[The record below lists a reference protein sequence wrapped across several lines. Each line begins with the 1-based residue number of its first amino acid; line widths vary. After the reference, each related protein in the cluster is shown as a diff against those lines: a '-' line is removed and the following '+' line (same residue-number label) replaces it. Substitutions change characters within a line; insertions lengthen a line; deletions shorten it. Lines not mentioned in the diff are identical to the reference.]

1 VVVSR
6 RIGNLLADRATENLV
21 GRREEL
27 AILLRALEED
37 GPLVIHIHGIGGVG
51 KTSLL
56 EAFAPRARARGAAVA
71 HLDCRAI
78 EPTEHAFVRELG
90 AAIGGDPATPEEAA
104 ERLGSL
110 GSRVVLILDTYE
122 VFRAM
127 DTWLRQVFVPVLPD
141 SVRVILCGREPPVSA
156 WVTSPGWRGLFRS
169 LALEPLDERDA
180 VELLARAGVGQ
191 QDARRIN
198 RIARGHPLALQLAAS
213 AATEQPHHD
222 SSLEEV
228 AIQRVVEELARIY
241 LADIDDPL
249 ARRALEA
256 ASVVRRATHPLLHAM
271 LPEVAPQDAFDRLRA
286 LPFVES
292 SRHGLHV
299 HDVVQQAV
307 AAALRANDPG
317 RHRDYRRTAWSQL
330 RTEVRT
336 AGVQDLW
343 RYTADMLYVLE
354 NPVVREAFFPSGAHL
369 FVVEPARPD
378 DGSAIREISE
388 RHEGPTAT
396 KLVDE
401 LWSRAPQIFRVVREP
416 DGTVCG
422 FICPFD
428 PETVNPTL
436 LRDDPILRRWSEHLE
451 RDPVPKGQR
460 VLFYPR
466 ELSREHG
473 EAPSSVQGAILLEIK
488 RLYMEMRPQLRRIY
502 CAQRDIETQWAALQH
517 LGFRRIPEAD
527 VELEGAIYHT
537 IILDFGPS
545 SVDGWLSSLVAAELG
560 VEEKDEILDVEA
572 RELIVDGQRVG
583 LTPLEFAVMNYLY
596 QREGKAVTRVS
607 LLADGWGYNYEGG
620 SNVVDVV
627 VRSLRKKLG
636 ERASMIETVTGVGYR
651 FRRG

>member
-6 RIGNLLADRATENLV
+6 RIGDLLADRATESLV

-27 AILLRALEED
+27 SILLRVLEED
-37 GPLVIHIHGIGGVG
+37 GPLVLHVHGIGGVG

-56 EAFAPRARARGAAVA
+56 EAFVPRARARGATAA
-71 HLDCRAI
+71 HLDCRSV
-78 EPTEHAFVRELG
+78 EPTERAFVRELG

-104 ERLGSL
+104 ERLGSI
-110 GSRVVLILDTYE
+110 GSRAVLILDTYE

-127 DTWLRQVFVPVLPD
+127 DTWLRQVFVPVLPEN
-141 SVRVILCGREPPVSA
+141 VRVVLSGREPPVSA
-156 WVTSPGWRGLFRS
+156 WLTSPGWQGLFRS
-169 LALEPLDERDA
+169 IALGPLDEREA
-180 VELLARAGVGQ
+180 IELLMRASIEEK
-191 QDARRIN
+191 DARRIN

-213 AATEQPHHD
+213 AATERHN
-222 SSLEEV
+222 SNLEEA
-228 AIQRVVEELARIY
+228 AIQRVVEELARMY

-249 ARRALEA
+249 TRNALEA
-256 ASVVRRATHPLLHAM
+256 ASVVRRVTLSLLHAM
-271 LPEVAPQDAFDRLRA
+271 LPEAAPQDAFDRLRA

-292 SRHGLHV
+292 SRHGLHM

-317 RHRDYRRTAWSQL
+317 RHRDYRRAAWSQL

-343 RYTADMLYVLE
+343 RYTADMLYILE
-354 NPVVREAFFPSGAHL
+354 NPAVREAFFPSGAHL
-369 FVVEPARPD
+369 LATEPARPD
-378 DGSAIREISE
+378 DGPAIREISE

-396 KLVDE
+396 KLLDE
-401 LWSRAPQIFRVVREP
+401 LWSGAPQVFRVVREP

-422 FICPFD
+422 FFCPFD
-428 PETVNPTL
+428 PEPVNPTL
-436 LRDDPILRRWSEHLE
+436 LHDDPILRRWREHLR

-460 VLFYPR
+460 VLFYPK

-473 EAPSSVQGAILLEIK
+473 EAPSPVQGAILLEIK

-502 CAQRDIETQWAALQH
+502 CAQQDIETQWAALEH

-527 VELEGAIYHT
+527 VELDGATYHT
-537 IILDFGPS
+537 IMLDFGPS
-545 SVDGWLSSLVAAELG
+545 SVDGWLSALVAAELG
-560 VEEKDEILDVEA
+560 IEEKDEILDVEA

-583 LTPLEFAVMNYLY
+583 LTPLEFSVMNYLY
-596 QREGKAVTRVS
+596 EREGKAVTRVS
-607 LLADGWGYNYEGG
+607 LLADVWGYNYEGG
-620 SNVVDVV
+620 SNVMDVV

-636 ERASMIETVTGVGYR
+636 EQASMIETVTGVGYR